1 MTTTNSPATRA
12 PSPELILQTGLGFWA
27 SKTLLSAVELEL
39 FTQLSEKSLTASEI
53 ADRLDLHPR
62 SQYDFLDALVSLG
75 LLDRDGNGPDARYQN
90 TPDAAIFLDKTSPAY
105 LGGILEM
112 SSARLFGFW
121 GSLTE
126 AFRTGEPQNEIK
138 AGAPDCSKPSTPT
151 QPGWKASYTAC
162 TAFSSAPSLLCARRW
177 ISALTQAS
185 ATSAGLTAGSRPWSP
200 PPTRT

>member
-138 AGAPDCSKPSTPT
+138 AGRPGLFEAVYADPARLESFLHGMHGLQLGAFTALCSTLDLRAHFK
-151 QPGWKASYTAC
+151 
-162 TAFSSAPSLLCARRW
+162 LLRHRR
-177 ISALTQAS
+177 
-185 ATSAGLTAGSRPWSP
+185 G
-200 PPTRT
+200 